1 MENAILAV
9 AQGMGSMASA
19 NRGTEET
26 TAASLIGIIP
36 ISLSAT
42 MAYLK
47 LLNEDHWNYFVAV
60 ESITQTNPSEAAVAS
75 ADYAQYQN
83 DSSNMSKTTQK
94 QNNLIQE
101 EKSELTN
108 LEQSAPYK
116 MMDAFNEF
124 QKTVC
129 NLLSILSK
137 GG

>member
-9 AQGMGSMASA
+9 AQGMGAMATA
-19 NRGTEET
+19 NRDTEET
-26 TAASLIGIIP
+26 TSADLIEIVPVSLN
-36 ISLSAT
+36 LT
-42 MAYLK
+42 MAYLNMLK
-47 LLNEDHWNYFVAV
+47 EDHWNYFVAV
-60 ESITQTNPSEAAVAS
+60 ESITQSDPSEAAVAS
-75 ADYAQYQN
+75 ADYAQYQK
-83 DSSNMSKTTQK
+83 DSSNMSRATQT
-94 QNNLIQE
+94 QDNFIQS

-116 MMDAFNEF
+116 MMDAFDEF

>member
-9 AQGMGSMASA
+9 AQGMGSMATA
-19 NRGTEET
+19 NRGAEET
-26 TAASLIGIIP
+26 TAADLIEIVP
-36 ISLSAT
+36 ISLNLT
-42 MAYLK
+42 MAYLTM
-47 LLNEDHWNYFVAV
+47 LNKDHWNYFVAV
-60 ESITQTNPSEAAVAS
+60 ESISQSDPSEAAVAS

-83 DSSNMSKTTQK
+83 DSSDMSQATQK
-94 QNNLIQE
+94 QDNFIQS

-116 MMDAFNEF
+116 MMDAFNEI